1 MFQKKFRRRID
12 SFDDS
17 LISTPGYNPTLKG
30 NIKQVRKARD
40 LIRESKK
47 PIILAGAGVILANAS
62 QELKELSYLI
72 NAPVMTSLL
81 GKGAIDETDDMGLG
95 MLGMH
100 GRKVANDSINESD
113 LIIAV
118 GIRFSDRA
126 TGRLDKLH
134 LILKLS
140 I

>member
-1 MFQKKFRRRID
+1 
-12 SFDDS
+12 
-17 LISTPGYNPTLKG
+17 
-30 NIKQVRKARD
+30 
-40 LIRESKK
+40 
-47 PIILAGAGVILANAS
+47 
-62 QELKELSYLI
+62 
-72 NAPVMTSLL
+72 MTSLL
-81 GKGAIDETDDMGLG
+81 GKGAIDETDDMALG

-126 TGRLDKLH
+126 TGRLDSLH

>member
-1 MFQKKFRRRID
+1 MD

-81 GKGAIDETDDMGLG
+81 GKGAIDETDDMALG

-100 GRKVANDSINESD
+100 GRKVANNSINESD

-126 TGRLDKLH
+126 TGRLDSLH